1 MRVDKL
7 RQVMAERE
15 LEAML
20 ISRAENMRYISE
32 YTGGDGHTL
41 VTERGQWIIT
51 DSRYYEQVA
60 RQAPEFELVKMNEGF
75 AKLLPQLVADI
86 GLRRVGFESA
96 FVTHD
101 QHSEWSKAAE
111 GVEWV
116 PTKHLVLALRSL
128 KDESELAAIREA
140 VAIGDAAIERLMGT
154 IQPGMTEKEV
164 AWALEVDLRSHGAE
178 AVSFPII
185 VGSGPNGAMP
195 HAVVSDKVIQAGEP
209 IVIDMGCVV
218 DGYCSDMTRTFSVGA
233 PDDLDEYLKVWN
245 IVLEAQ
251 TQGRDAI
258 RAGVIGRDANAVAKQ
273 VIGEAGY
280 GAHFGH
286 GLGHGVGLAIH
297 ELPRVGALSEDVLKP
312 GAVVTVEPGVYLE
325 GRWGVRI
332 EDMGVVTQEGI
343 EILTS
348 ARKVAVVD

>member
-1 MRVDKL
+1 MRADKL
-7 RQVMAERE
+7 RQVMVERE

-20 ISRAENMRYISE
+20 VSRSENMRYISG
-32 YTGGDGHTL
+32 YTGGDGHIL

-60 RQAPEFELVKMNEGF
+60 RQAPEFELVKMTKGF

-86 GLRRVGFESA
+86 GLKRVGFESA
-96 FVTHD
+96 HVTYD
-101 QHSEWSKAAE
+101 QHARWAKAAD

-116 PTKHLVLALRSL
+116 PTKKVVLELRSL
-128 KDESELAAIREA
+128 KDEVELAAIRKA
-140 VAIGDAAIERLMGT
+140 VAIGDQAIEHLMGV
-154 IQPGMTEKEV
+154 IKPGLTEKEV
-164 AWALEVDLRSHGAE
+164 AWELEVYMRTHGAE
-178 AVSFPII
+178 ALSFPII

-218 DGYCSDMTRTFSVGA
+218 DSYCSDMTRTFAVGT

-245 IVLEAQ
+245 TVLEAQ

-258 RAGVIGRDANAVAKQ
+258 RAGVSGKDAHEVAKR
-273 VIGEAGY
+273 VIVDAGY
-280 GAHFGH
+280 GDHYGH

-297 ELPRVGALSEDVLKP
+297 ESPGMGALSEDVLKP
-312 GAVVTVEPGVYLE
+312 GAVVTVEPGIYLE

-332 EDMGVVTQEGI
+332 EDMGVVTEDGI
-343 EILTS
+343 DIYTTAE
-348 ARKVAVVD
+348 KVAVVG